1 MELNTTQK
9 GELPHGSSPFCQET
23 CLLIVRS
30 DELKFWFDQSKC
42 SVLTS
47 IYNIYFV
54 RLCVTEYI
62 KIMSKK
68 FHLYAGIFRIH
79 WFHAE
84 FFRTDDLDVFV
95 LQIVMLQIFF
105 LEVSCF
111 LLFVGNFVFVFA
123 KLASFND
130 SVVYCTE
137 IQVLD
142 STALDKNGFLPKR
155 DLYSYQLKNYLEYDL
170 KKPDYTCM
178 IYFSENKKKLEKEAV
193 KVKAKY
199 KKSTMVLQA
208 ITSDKFSFK
217 KPEE

>member
-1 MELNTTQK
+1 M
-9 GELPHGSSPFCQET
+9 
-23 CLLIVRS
+23 
-30 DELKFWFDQSKC
+30 
-42 SVLTS
+42 
-47 IYNIYFV
+47 
-54 RLCVTEYI
+54 
-62 KIMSKK
+62 IM
-68 FHLYAGIFRIH
+68 AI
-79 WFHAE
+79 
-84 FFRTDDLDVFV
+84 VFV
-95 LQIVMLQIFF
+95 SIVLIP
-105 LEVSCF
+105 
-111 LLFVGNFVFVFA
+111 LFYHHFTIVNFQARFWIPGNCLWISYVYAFGVA
-123 KLASFND
+123 ASFND